1 MDICALCDRLA
12 GAYYIT
18 LPCSRSGQK
27 KVRTRTVMRTYA
39 SYGYGEGIYITGG
52 LTTGIKVLKEN
63 NEFKANEQRH
73 SELKRIL

>member
-1 MDICALCDRLA
+1 
-12 GAYYIT
+12 
-18 LPCSRSGQK
+18 
-27 KVRTRTVMRTYA
+27 MRTYA